1 VGKAEQAAFVAAQ
14 AKLKTE
20 KVQSLIVAVRGR
32 TTKIDWAE
40 APSDPEERRTVKW
53 LVDAAEHGSL
63 DPSIAAAIK
72 VVLSDWDFTMNL
84 SVNGL
89 WEPLQK
95 GVREVLKRIG
105 TTRLAPLYIEHSL
118 ADKMGAAQLGQFYHM
133 HAAAAHTG
141 IKPSQRL
148 VMPELFALLET
159 KLDFEDFG
167 EMAER
172 VGLHVVLLLAHL
184 LNARFQAAMA
194 VVAARSSARSPKRLQ
209 RGTPAPASS

>member
-32 TTKIDWAE
+32 TTKIDWDE

-105 TTRLAPLYIEHSL
+105 TTRMAPLFI
-118 ADKMGAAQLGQFYHM
+118 D
-133 HAAAAHTG
+133 HAPT
-141 IKPSQRL
+141 R
-148 VMPELFALLET
+148 
-159 KLDFEDFG
+159 
-167 EMAER
+167 R
-172 VGLHVVLLLAHL
+172 V
-184 LNARFQAAMA
+184 RFSSD
-194 VVAARSSARSPKRLQ
+194 SSATRICTLPQLPPESNR
-209 RGTPAPASS
+209 ANDW